1 VPRIHVDPDVIFLIV
16 LPPLLYIAGYFT
28 PVRSLRENLGT
39 ISSLAVGLVIVSAGA
54 VAAVAHALVPGMPW
68 SAAFALGAIVAPPDA
83 IAATAITRRLAVP
96 RQIVTILEGESL
108 LNDATALT
116 IYGIALAVA
125 AGSVFSPTTAVA
137 MFTAA
142 MLGGCVIGVA
152 VGWIVAHI
160 RARLEDTPV
169 EMTISLLT
177 PYAAFL
183 PADRLDASG
192 VIATVAA
199 GLYLGHRG
207 SHIMGA
213 DARLTGR
220 AVWET
225 MTFLLNGFVFIVM
238 GLEVP
243 PLLRA
248 LTPSL
253 AIQLVGIGVAV
264 TVALILVRALWIFGT
279 VFLPQYIL
287 GRPDAFAYSLVLSW
301 AGMRGVVSLAAALA
315 LPLTLPAGRPFPA
328 RDALVVV
335 TLTVIVLT
343 LLGQGLTLPWLI
355 RALRL
360 GRDTGVREEEARAR
374 RRLLEAATRRIDE
387 LYPVWPGHHPCSISF
402 ATRTGTAPSTS
413 NASGIHPLARGKIA
427 SSSSTARSGERSSTP
442 SARRCCVCV
451 PRARSTRKCCA
462 TSSVSSTSRSA
473 EWMRD
478 GPCERSGL
486 SADSIPLPMARCSGG
501 WESRARE
508 GGRLVVYLTKSG
520 PAKLWGQFA
529 GRRTVFDAKR
539 MCSLDA
545 ISRRLITTHMP
556 RNDAAARGHVCP
568 GIRITAQLVLSLDPA
583 ADLDRAQLV
592 YDAHLARARWMTCRL
607 SSLLK

>member
-1 VPRIHVDPDVIFLIV
+1 VHGAGLVLGLLIAVAALVTVARRLGIAYPIFLVIGGLVLGLVPGVPRIHVDPDVIFLIV

-39 ISSLAVGLVIVSAGA
+39 ISSLAVGLVIVSACE

-83 IAATAITRRLAVP
+83 IATTAITRRLAVP

-125 AGSVFSPTTAVA
+125 AGGVFSPTTAVVT
-137 MFTAA
+137 FTAA
-142 MLGGCVIGVA
+142 MLGGCVIGVT
-152 VGWIVAHI
+152 VGWVIAHI

-243 PLLRA
+243 LLLRA

-264 TVALILVRALWIFGT
+264 TVVLVLVRALWMFST
-279 VFLPQYIL
+279 VFLPAYAQR
-287 GRPDAFAYSLVLSW
+287 RPDAFPCSVALSW

-315 LPLTLPAGRPFPA
+315 LPLTLPAGQPFPA

-335 TLTVIVLT
+335 TLTVIVVT
-343 LLGQGLTLPWLI
+343 LLGQGLTLPSLL
-355 RALRL
+355 RALRVGQDIGL
-360 GRDTGVREEEARAR
+360 REEEARAGQ
-374 RRLLEAATRRIDE
+374 RLLDAATGRIDE
-387 LYPVWPGHHPCSISF
+387 LYPVWPSHHPRLDQLRETNRHRSEHVE
-402 ATRTGTAPSTS
+402 RQRDPS
-413 NASGIHPLARGKIA
+413 A
-427 SSSSTARSGERSSTP
+427 GER
-442 SARRCCVCV
+442 
-451 PRARSTRKCCA
+451 
-462 TSSVSSTSRSA
+462 
-473 EWMRD
+473 ED
-478 GPCERSGL
+478 
-486 SADSIPLPMARCSGG
+486 
-501 WESRARE
+501 RE
-508 GGRLVVYLTKSG
+508 LIEHREI
-520 PAKLWGQFA
+520 
-529 GRRTVFDAKR
+529 RRTIIDAEREALLRLRTEGEVNEEVLRDLERELDLEERR
-539 MCSLDA
+539 MDA
-545 ISRRLITTHMP
+545 
-556 RNDAAARGHVCP
+556 
-568 GIRITAQLVLSLDPA
+568 
-583 ADLDRAQLV
+583 
-592 YDAHLARARWMTCRL
+592 
-607 SSLLK
+607 